1 MAGTASDILIARL
14 KAAYNANHPDHLA
27 LVVPLSF
34 KVALFTEAA
43 GLQQG
48 VPTYEVSASSTGYAR
63 QSVAFNADFFSATSV
78 TFPTPGP
85 NNWGVLKYYAI
96 YAEVSSGSWELW
108 WYGRTKDPST
118 GQDLNLTVNAGD
130 PAVYFKAGD
139 LGVVLS

>member
-1 MAGTASDILIARL
+1 MAGTSSDILTSRL
-14 KAAYNANHPDHLA
+14 KAAYNINHPDHLA

-34 KVALFTEAA
+34 KVALFTDAN

-48 VPTYEVSASSTGYAR
+48 VPTYEVSATNTGYTR
-63 QSVAFNADFFSATSV
+63 QTVTFAPEFFSAASV

-85 NNWGVLKYYAI
+85 NNWGTIKYYAI

-118 GQDLNLTVNAGD
+118 GQDLNLAVNAGD

-139 LGVVLS
+139 LSVVLS